1 MFYSYFKVPLCESRF
16 NVYKSLMIEQVDLE
30 RDNTF
35 IEYDVFYEGPHHN
48 IEQEIETI
56 GDNKEQLYKL
66 FFNVMVE
73 FSGLT
78 DNEIK
83 QLYPPLEV

>member
-1 MFYSYFKVPLCESRF
+1 MFHPVPLCEKRLT
-16 NVYKSLMIEQVDLE
+16 VYKRLMIEQIDLI
-30 RDNTF
+30 RDNEF
-35 IEYDVFYEGPHHN
+35 IEYDVIYEGIHHN

-66 FFNVMVE
+66 FFNVMSE

-83 QLYPPLEV
+83 QLYPPITN